1 MKNEL
6 IVIEATNALSV
17 LTDQDQVEKLIAEV
31 QEKVNNL
38 DGGNM
43 ETGVGRKAIIS
54 NANKAKKSKTA
65 LNKMIDTLICQQ
77 NELITEKT
85 KPEVQAIALLK
96 QNKARLGE
104 GLDNIYKET
113 RQSVTDFENELKRV
127 KAEAEAKAIKIEIDN
142 AHELALLL
150 DEKFN
155 VERDAKLKSEAEA
168 EKQRLADEA
177 AAQAVR
183 DEEIRQ
189 QAAREAQEKAEREK
203 EQLIIDA
210 MHSEALLINRD
221 IDDKIAEQ
229 KRIADKIEADK
240 RAQQQAEET
249 EVKRLADIA
258 KAKKDAEEEAESN
271 RLAEIK
277 RQQDEAKRVADEK
290 AKREANEKHASMI
303 MKQTKESI
311 MELGLSEEDAKL
323 VTLALKNGKIAN
335 VGTINF

>member
-1 MKNEL
+1 MTTEL
-6 IVIEATNALSV
+6 IVIEPTNALAV
-17 LTDQDQVEKLIAEV
+17 LTDQDQVEKLIADV

-65 LNKMIDTLICQQ
+65 LNKMIDTLIGQQ
-77 NELITEKT
+77 NESIAEKT
-85 KPEVQAIALLK
+85 KPEVQAIELLK

-127 KAEAEAKAIKIEIDN
+127 KSENEAKALQVEIDN

-155 VERDAKLKSEAEA
+155 TEVEAKLKAEAEA

-177 AAQAVR
+177 AAQAAR

-189 QAAREAQEKAEREK
+189 QAAKEAQEQAEREK
-203 EQLIIDA
+203 AQLVIDNL
-210 MHSEALLINRD
+210 HGEALLINRD
-221 IDDKIAEQ
+221 INDKIAEA

-240 RAQQQAEET
+240 RAQEQAEAAEI
-249 EVKRLADIA
+249 KRLADIA
-258 KAKKDAEEEAESN
+258 QAKQDAKDKAERD
-271 RLAEIK
+271 RLAEVK
-277 RQQDEAKRVADEK
+277 SQEAEAKKLADEK
-290 AKREANEKHASMI
+290 AAREADEANYKSVMGDIKSKLMSLGADE
-303 MKQTKESI
+303 QTAINIS
-311 MELGLSEEDAKL
+311 
-323 VTLALKNGKIAN
+323 LALKNQEIPK
-335 VGTINF
+335 VGAINF